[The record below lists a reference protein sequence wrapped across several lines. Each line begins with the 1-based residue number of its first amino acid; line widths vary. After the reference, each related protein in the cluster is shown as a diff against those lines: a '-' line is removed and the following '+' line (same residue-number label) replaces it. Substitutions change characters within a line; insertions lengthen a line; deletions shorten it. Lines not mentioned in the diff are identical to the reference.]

1 MRDDRHR
8 HAELADCELRAEL
21 DGKMAKPLQT
31 SIVDPL
37 NASNQTVSASLV
49 LDYEI
54 SQFYLKILIV
64 TKCKNEFKNASNPV
78 IMSLCYAMLCWA
90 GLCVNLF
97 GFNVFIKD
105 REIDFSK
112 G

>member
-1 MRDDRHR
+1 
-8 HAELADCELRAEL
+8 
-21 DGKMAKPLQT
+21 MAKPLQT

-37 NASNQTVSASLV
+37 NASNQAVSASPV

-54 SQFYLKILIV
+54 PQFYLKTLIV
-64 TKCKNEFKNASNPV
+64 TKCKNEFKNAPNPV
-78 IMSLCYAMLCWA
+78 IMPLCYAMLCWA